1 MFKIVNRFFLVI
13 ALVPLFSTGLAHHSF
28 TGEFDVQRLETV
40 KGTVTK
46 FFFVNPHIRIYLDVE
61 NEQGETEEWWIEMN
75 SRTNMARNGWT
86 QDSVPIGLEIVVTA
100 NPARNGSNAMGLL
113 GGGTLLTADTMEPV
127 VPGSFDGQRQRRQ
140 Q

>member
-1 MFKIVNRFFLVI
+1 MFNTVNRVFLVI
-13 ALVPLFSTGLAHHSF
+13 ALVPLFSTVLAHHSF

-40 KGTVTK
+40 KGTVTE
-46 FFFVNPHIRIYLDVE
+46 FYFVNPHIRIYLDVE

-75 SRTNMARNGWT
+75 SRSNMTRNGWT
-86 QDSVPIGLEIVVTA
+86 QDSVPIGQEIVVTA

-113 GGGTLLTADTMEPV
+113 GDGTLLNSDTMEPV
-127 VPGSFDGQRQRRQ
+127 VPGSFDGQRQQ